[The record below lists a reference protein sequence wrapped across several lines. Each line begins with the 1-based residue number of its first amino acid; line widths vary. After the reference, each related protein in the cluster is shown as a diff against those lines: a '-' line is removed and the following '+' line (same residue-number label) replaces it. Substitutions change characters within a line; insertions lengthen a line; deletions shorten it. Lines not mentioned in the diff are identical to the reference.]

1 MTPMNDLETR
11 RIRAEEAKQFMRNPL
26 FKAAFDGVKADLDQT
41 ALACD
46 PDNKDKAQRIVI
58 AQQLLQAVRREIERR
73 AEDGD
78 FVEFQMRELQPKG
91 AVRRLF
97 TR

>member
-1 MTPMNDLETR
+1 MTDLETR

-26 FKAAFDGVKADLDQT
+26 FKECFDGVAGDLEAE
-41 ALACD
+41 ALSCD
-46 PDNKDKAQRIVI
+46 KDNKDKAQRII
-58 AQQLLQAVRREIERR
+58 LAKQLLWAVRREIERR

-97 TR
+97 AR

>member
-1 MTPMNDLETR
+1 MTDLETR

-26 FKAAFDGVKADLDQT
+26 FKECFDGVKADLDQT
-41 ALACD
+41 ALMCD
-46 PDNKDKAQRIVI
+46 PDNRDKAQRIII

-91 AVRRLF
+91 GIVRRFL
-97 TR
+97 R